1 MPEGEP
7 VTREEAVAEIAM
19 RVPGLPAERTLEI
32 LACADQDA
40 KDESEGRVGGRVE
53 MILKSYQADGVM
65 PDETGWQVF
74 QDVMSTVEDV
84 AAKVGPIVSIVA
96 TIVPLL

>member
-1 MPEGEP
+1 

-19 RVPGLPAERTLEI
+19 RVPGLPPERTQEI

-40 KDESEGRVGGRVE
+40 LDGGSRTE
-53 MILKSYQADGVM
+53 MLLTSYRADGVM

-74 QDVMSTVEDV
+74 GDVMSAVPDF
-84 AAKVGPIVSIVA
+84 AAKVAPIAALVA
-96 TIVPLL
+96 TIVPLV